1 MLRQRTGAASVAE
14 RDIGLRNIH
23 SRSHILAIFCI
34 CAALFGCASTKVETS
49 GAGLKEPLCQP
60 GAGRLSVLVYWE
72 PQWRPDQKEPALREA
87 AALRGIQDFFAS
99 ANCVASADIRR
110 LPAEESTN
118 ALSDEQ
124 LLRMASAAM
133 TAADRVLLIV
143 VRELGPK
150 LLVGIPVLV
159 EGGTEVVVDVRVL
172 NVRTSESMANV
183 RTHWQNGGTFVIKGV
198 KTLDQDMSA
207 ALRVTLMAGAPSK

>member
-1 MLRQRTGAASVAE
+1 MIFRYV
-14 RDIGLRNIH
+14 
-23 SRSHILAIFCI
+23 IFCI
-34 CAALFGCASTKVETS
+34 CAALFGCASTQVETS
-49 GAGLKEPLCQP
+49 GSGLKEPLCQA
-60 GAGRLSVLVYWE
+60 GAGRLSVLVYWG
-72 PQWRPDQKEPALREA
+72 PQWRPDQKEPPLRET
-87 AALRGIQDFFAS
+87 AALRGIEDFFATS
-99 ANCVASADIRR
+99 SCVASVAIHR
-110 LPAEESTN
+110 LPGEASTN
-118 ALSDEQ
+118 APSDEQ
-124 LLRMASAAM
+124 LLRLASAAM
-133 TAADRVLLIV
+133 PAPDRVLLIV

-207 ALRVTLMAGAPSK
+207 ALRATLMAGAPSK